1 MRYCF
6 LSVIPVR
13 REPRDPSEIVTQMV
27 YGETCEIITE
37 LGDEHSFVQ
46 IKMTKDGYEGW
57 VDHKQIKN
65 IDAADKKQFVLSK
78 GQRIGSIYLP
88 LAAEVLD
95 DYVHKGVLIKS
106 DIVPFAQKYLNT
118 PYLWGGTSD
127 FGIDCSGFVQ
137 QVFKV
142 CGVTLPRDAYQQY
155 GIGAEISYNEL
166 QEGDLVYFGKE
177 RVTHVGIIVSP
188 NEIIHAHGFVR
199 VSPIDEKGILL
210 DDKSGYSHHWIG
222 AKRV

>member
-1 MRYCF
+1 MKYCF

-13 REPRDPSEIVTQMV
+13 REPKDTAEIITQMV
-27 YGETCEIITE
+27 YGETCEIITQ
-37 LGDEHSFVQ
+37 LGNEHNFVQ

-57 VDHKQIKN
+57 VDHKQLKEIEDSEEKEY
-65 IDAADKKQFVLSK
+65 VLSK
-78 GQRIGSIYLP
+78 GQRIGSVSLP
-88 LAAEVLD
+88 LAAEVSDKYVQKGILSKD
-95 DYVHKGVLIKS
+95 DVI
-106 DIVPFAQKYLNT
+106 PFSQKYLNS

-137 QVFKV
+137 QVYKV
-142 CGVTLPRDAYQQY
+142 CGVTMPRDAYQQFEV
-155 GIGAEISYNEL
+155 GEEVFFADL
-166 QEGDLVYFGKE
+166 QAGDLVYFGKD
-177 RVTHVGIIVSP
+177 RVTHVGIMVST

-199 VSPIDEKGILL
+199 ISPIDEKGILL

>member
-1 MRYCF
+1 MKYCF

-13 REPRDPSEIVTQMV
+13 REPRDPAEIITQMV

-37 LGDEHSFVQ
+37 LGKEHNFVQ

-57 VDHKQIKN
+57 VDHKQLKGIEVN
-65 IDAADKKQFVLSK
+65 EVKQYVLSK
-78 GQRIGSIYLP
+78 GQRIGSVSLP
-88 LAAEVLD
+88 LAAEVSD
-95 DYVHKGVLIKS
+95 KYVQKGVLSKV
-106 DIVPFAQKYLNT
+106 DIVPFAQKYLNV

-155 GIGAEISYNEL
+155 EVGEEVACSDL
-166 QEGDLVYFGKE
+166 FAGDLVYFGKE
-177 RVTHVGIIVSP
+177 HVTHVGIMISST
-188 NEIIHAHGFVR
+188 EIIHAHGFVR
-199 VSPIDEKGILL
+199 ISSIDEQGILL
-210 DDKSGYSHHWIG
+210 DDNCGYSHNWIG

>member
-1 MRYCF
+1 MKYCF

-13 REPRDPSEIVTQMV
+13 RDPKDSAEIITQMV

-37 LGDEHSFVQ
+37 LSSEHTFVQ

-57 VDHKQIKN
+57 VDHKQLKDIEVSE
-65 IDAADKKQFVLSK
+65 KKEYVLSK
-78 GQRIGSIYLP
+78 GQRLGSVSLP
-88 LAAEVLD
+88 LAAEISD
-95 DYVHKGVLIKS
+95 NYVQKGVLTKT
-106 DIVPFAQKYLNT
+106 DIISFAQKYLNT

-127 FGIDCSGFVQ
+127 FGVDCSGFVQ

-142 CGVTLPRDAYQQY
+142 CGVKMPRDAYQQFEV
-155 GIGAEISYNEL
+155 GEEVSFGDL
-166 QEGDLVYFGKE
+166 QSGDLVYFGKD
-177 RVTHVGIIVSP
+177 RVTHVGIMVSP

-210 DDKSGYSHHWIG
+210 DDKSDYSHHWIG